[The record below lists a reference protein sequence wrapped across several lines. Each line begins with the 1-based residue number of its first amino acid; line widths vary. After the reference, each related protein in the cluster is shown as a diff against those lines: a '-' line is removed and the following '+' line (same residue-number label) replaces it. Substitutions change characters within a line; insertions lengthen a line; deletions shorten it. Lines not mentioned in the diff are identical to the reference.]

1 MRKTQNIYKAM
12 HKGGHLTDAEIDH
25 MIGFFDGV
33 VSAVAGL
40 DEYNVVRTDALTR
53 LSVLRSI
60 KSWRDGQKKYQFS
73 KRL

>member
-53 LSVLRSI
+53 LASLNST
-60 KSWRDGQKKYQFS
+60 KFWRESQKKYQSS